1 VSEAPAPAGVWR
13 TLPRAYWVVVL
24 MEFFERG
31 AYYGLLSVLSVYLV
45 EPVARGGLG
54 FSKPGAGWIT
64 GTFQPVLYAL
74 PILSGVLADRFGFR
88 RMLMG
93 SFCLLSG
100 GYFLAGRM
108 TSYWLVFGALLVMA
122 LGAGTF
128 KPLVSGTIARVTT
141 SQNSSVAF
149 GLYYWSI
156 NLGAFLFPLFLVTW
170 LKSISWS
177 AVFYLS
183 AVSTGVLVIPAL
195 LWFRDPPRPQ
205 NTKAL
210 GQVLREAA
218 LVLADLRFVSMI
230 VIYSGF
236 WMLLLQQNG
245 TVLWYLRDFID
256 MAPVNA
262 VVTRGLGWI
271 GISYQ
276 FKFDSEHVTALNG
289 GTIIALQILISWVVK
304 NARALPTMIAGIGIG
319 SMGMLLL
326 ALSKSP
332 WVFLAGMVVCSIG
345 EMTAHPKY
353 FSYVGQIAPQ
363 DRKAT
368 YMGYSFL
375 YGILASAI
383 GGIVGARLYVRFVEQ
398 MGSPRTLWLTFMGL
412 GLVTMA
418 GLAGYDRFVARR
430 AEPGPTEPR
439 A

>member
-1 VSEAPAPAGVWR
+1 
-13 TLPRAYWVVVL
+13 
-24 MEFFERG
+24 
-31 AYYGLLSVLSVYLV
+31 VYLV
-45 EPVARGGLG
+45 LPIAKGGLG
-54 FSKPGAGWIT
+54 FDKPGAGLIT

-74 PILSGVLADRFGFR
+74 PIVSGALADRFGYR
-88 RMLMG
+88 RTLLVA
-93 SFCLLSG
+93 FCLLSG
-100 GYFLAGRM
+100 GYFLSGRV

-128 KPLVSGTIARVTT
+128 KPLISGTIARVTT
-141 SQNSSVAF
+141 AQNSSVAF

-205 NTKAL
+205 TAKPL

-218 LVLADLRFVSMI
+218 LVLADVRFVSMI

-245 TVLWYLRDFID
+245 TVLWYLRDYVD
-256 MAPVNA
+256 MTPVNG
-262 VVTRGLGWI
+262 VVTRALGWL

-304 NARALPTMIAGIGIG
+304 NARALPTMIVGIGVG

-326 ALSKSP
+326 AVSRSP

-375 YGILASAI
+375 YGILASSI

-418 GLAGYDRFVARR
+418 GLAAYDRWVARP
-430 AEPGPTEPR
+430 A
-439 A
+439 ASHQ